1 MSKESGEGEGRQRQ
15 RGQRE
20 NKPRVYE
27 PRVRRPIDA
36 AQLQEL
42 AVGYAA
48 RYATTAA
55 KLQRYLHRKL
65 QDRIWTPAEPPD
77 IAGLVGRI
85 TELGYVDD
93 RAWAASKQRDLTAR
107 GFGLGRVRGALAA
120 AGVSRDDAGAVLAD
134 DEDAAANPH
143 APAIAFARRRR
154 FGPFARDG
162 GIDPVRRNREL
173 AAMARAGHDFDV
185 ARRVLAAPDEAAALA
200 LLDD

>member
-1 MSKESGEGEGRQRQ
+1 MSKESGEDEGRPSR
-15 RGQRE
+15 RKPRE
-20 NKPRVYE
+20 YKPRVYE
-27 PRVRRPIDA
+27 PRERRPIDA
-36 AQLQEL
+36 AQLQEM

-55 KLQRYLHRKL
+55 RLQRYLQRKL
-65 QDRIWTPAEPPD
+65 GDRTWTPAEPPD

-120 AGVSRDDAGAVLAD
+120 AGVSRDDASEVLAD
-134 DEDAAANPH
+134 DEDAPANPH

-162 GIDPVRRNREL
+162 GIDPARRNREL

-185 ARRVLAAPDEAAALA
+185 ARRVLGAPDEAAALA